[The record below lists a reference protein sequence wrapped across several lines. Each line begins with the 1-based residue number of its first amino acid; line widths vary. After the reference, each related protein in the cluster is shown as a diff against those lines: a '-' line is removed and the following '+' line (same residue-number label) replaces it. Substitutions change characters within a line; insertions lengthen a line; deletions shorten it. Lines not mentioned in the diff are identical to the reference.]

1 MAPNHHPSPPMAMQL
16 HRGPPGPPPPPE
28 AQAGPY
34 LPSQQLAA
42 LNEEVWL
49 RLGMLHRIL
58 TCRGYNM
65 LTMYIQGVLRRS
77 WAIYQRQCRHMNMP
91 FVTIRSPFGP

>member
-28 AQAGPY
+28 QQAGPY
-34 LPSQQLAA
+34 LPSQQLQI

-49 RLGMLHRIL
+49 RLGESPPIL
-58 TCRGYNM
+58 
-65 LTMYIQGVLRRS
+65 I
-77 WAIYQRQCRHMNMP
+77 
-91 FVTIRSPFGP
+91 